1 MSDKKLPEPI
11 KVHNQGGRLFT
22 HHELH
27 FKPGKTT
34 EVPPEHVEAVLK
46 LLKDYPTE
54 LVTDDQ
60 ANLRAAQLTQN
71 IAELRSMNADLNRQL
86 AILKDAAN
94 GNEDPGTI
102 ANLQAKLKAATDEIA
117 SLKHEHASAKTRIS
131 QLDAQLSGKKK

>member
-34 EVPPEHVEAVLK
+34 EVPSQHVEAVLK
-46 LLKDYPTE
+46 LLKDYPSE

-60 ANLRAAQLTQN
+60 ANARAAQLSQN
-71 IAELRSMNADLNRQL
+71 VAELRSLNAQLNREI
-86 AILKDAAN
+86 AILKDAST
-94 GNEDPGTI
+94 GNENVGTI
-102 ANLQAKLKAATDEIA
+102 DDLTKKLEAAKKTITDLTHERNSATQ
-117 SLKHEHASAKTRIS
+117 RIRE
-131 QLDAQLSGKKK
+131 LETQLSGRKK